1 VNDVLGYV
9 LFGLF
14 KGLIVQVPDLW
25 AFLKTSWSM
34 ERKNRNDATFVID
47 RETFEMFYKIIVDL
61 EK

>member
-1 VNDVLGYV
+1 MNDVLGYV

-34 ERKNRNDATFVID
+34 ERKNRNDVTYVID
-47 RETFEMFYKIIVDL
+47 R
-61 EK
+61 